1 VFERLALLHSAFGAQ
16 LPHLPRIIMT
26 GHLAFALHYPLASL
40 HSRFAFSFN
49 VFPCVCLCLHF
60 SRVAT
65 APIHPIGQRPCVD
78 LFVAGFNRAFG
89 TVGGMAIAF
98 TVIEVACLLLGVFI
112 LRKVAELR
120 DLRQGG
126 QDIKV

>member
-1 VFERLALLHSAFGAQ
+1 MPVCIFVERVSVRL
-16 LPHLPRIIMT
+16 
-26 GHLAFALHYPLASL
+26 SL
-40 HSRFAFSFN
+40 RF
-49 VFPCVCLCLHF
+49 VHI
-60 SRVAT
+60 AT
-65 APIHPIGQRPCVD
+65 APSIHPHPHRRIHPSGQRPCVD